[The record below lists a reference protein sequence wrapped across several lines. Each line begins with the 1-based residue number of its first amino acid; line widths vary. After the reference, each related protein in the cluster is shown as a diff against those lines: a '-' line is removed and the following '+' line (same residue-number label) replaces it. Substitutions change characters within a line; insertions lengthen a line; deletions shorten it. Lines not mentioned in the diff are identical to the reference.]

1 MKTLGFSFF
10 ISTTFCFREFPYAV
24 SGQASP
30 TVCVDAPLAWQRTCY
45 VFRGHLWSEASRL
58 LIGCPTTLILR
69 DAVRLPD
76 LLCGIV
82 DQALSAGHMPRN
94 IQKDAPELA
103 PPFDAIPD
111 VCSGQTFEF
120 GMHPLPPSIGC
131 TLSIS
136 PRRSGRI
143 HWFCDLGSRPFD
155 NCPVLLFPGLAS
167 ARNEGLRQL
176 FNARGNASRGSDL
189 VFVFELKL
197 RATYTVENRRS
208 NLTPAK
214 PFPA

>member
-1 MKTLGFSFF
+1 MSSTDTYAFIHGYSLQKIGVGAGSGFVNAISHFSPAVIDKDWGGFLKNLRLG
-10 ISTTFCFREFPYAV
+10 
-24 SGQASP
+24 
-30 TVCVDAPLAWQRTCY
+30 L
-45 VFRGHLWSEASRL
+45 H
-58 LIGCPTTLILR
+58 
-69 DAVRLPD
+69 
-76 LLCGIV
+76 
-82 DQALSAGHMPRN
+82 
-94 IQKDAPELA
+94 
-103 PPFDAIPD
+103 

-189 VFVFELKL
+189 IFVFELKL

>member
-1 MKTLGFSFF
+1 MPVPDRLKAILQRYEDIAGFCKSAVPHRHSPSPTSPTSWLGTMKTLGFSFS
-10 ISTTFCFREFPYAV
+10 ISTTFCFREFEWAV

-30 TVCVDAPLAWQRTCY
+30 TVCVAAPLAWQRTCC
-45 VFRGHLWSEASRL
+45 VFQGHLWSEAPRL

-69 DAVRLPD
+69 NAVRLPD

-120 GMHPLPPSIGC
+120 G
-131 TLSIS
+131 
-136 PRRSGRI
+136 RR
-143 HWFCDLGSRPFD
+143 
-155 NCPVLLFPGLAS
+155 
-167 ARNEGLRQL
+167 
-176 FNARGNASRGSDL
+176 
-189 VFVFELKL
+189 
-197 RATYTVENRRS
+197 
-208 NLTPAK
+208 
-214 PFPA
+214 